1 MFEGALVEGKAAVVV
16 PVTALYPIGVILL
29 AVLILKEALTL
40 RQVCGILLSLGAIY
54 LLTG

>member
-1 MFEGALVEGKAAVVV
+1 MVV